1 MCGRFTQAYTWCELV
16 ALYRLTVPATN
27 LEPRYN
33 VVPTTTVETVIAR
46 DGEFELSR
54 MPFPVAIAGI
64 RSYCDGGAVNKMT
77 QRHRTSYLLIRM
89 QTFGRQLNMRL
100 N

>member
-33 VVPTTTVETVIAR
+33 VVPKTTIETVIAR
-46 DGEFELSR
+46 DGELELSR
-54 MPFPVAIAGI
+54 M
-64 RSYCDGGAVNKMT
+64 
-77 QRHRTSYLLIRM
+77 IRM
-89 QTFGRQLNMRL
+89 QTFGRQLNMRF